1 MRTFKLK
8 QLIPVD
14 NQGGKQFMQK
24 SLFRK
29 GLVLGIIVLF
39 VGASVVPS
47 ITANIID
54 DENINNEKQLINED
68 GF

>member
-1 MRTFKLK
+1 
-8 QLIPVD
+8 
-14 NQGGKQFMQK
+14 MQK
-24 SLFRK
+24 SLVKK
-29 GLVLGIIVLF
+29 GLVIGIMVLF
-39 VGASVVPS
+39 VGSSVVPS